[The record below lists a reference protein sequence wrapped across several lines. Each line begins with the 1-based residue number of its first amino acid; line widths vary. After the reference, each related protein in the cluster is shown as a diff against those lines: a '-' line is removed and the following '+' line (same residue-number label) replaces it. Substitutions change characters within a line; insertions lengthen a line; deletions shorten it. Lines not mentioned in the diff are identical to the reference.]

1 MADEIKQILIDNEYL
16 SSQNANMRS
25 YWQDLADYCHPRKA
39 WINSIRA
46 KGERIKYNFLYDST
60 AIRSIRTAA
69 SGFHTN
75 LTNPAS
81 RWFALETSNK
91 DIMEDVDVRLWFKQV
106 EDIIYATLNKSNF
119 YNIINEFYIDFI
131 LFGTGGYFTNEDPID
146 LVRFTSIPV
155 DQINLVEDANERMIS
170 FYRNFKLTAIQAVRL
185 FGNKAGESVLK
196 AYNEDKPFMEFEF
209 LHYVSKRN
217 ERDVSK
223 KDNINMPY
231 RSVWIN
237 KKDKHKIAESG
248 YQEMPYIFGR
258 FYKDSSEVMGF
269 SPAMDVLSEVKL
281 MNAQKKT
288 VIRGAMKRVDPPIVS
303 PSKGFVVPLNFNPSA
318 INYYDS
324 KTNQDALKP
333 LDVGRGDAGLGID
346 MIEMNKRDIEEGFFV
361 PLFRTLGDITKQM
374 TIPEVQRRIAEG
386 MALLGPV
393 VGRCTNEVLS
403 PTVFRVLNI
412 LNRNMM
418 LPPIPEAL
426 LIDDTKTVD
435 LSLVYLSTLARAQ
448 RENEVSSLQNFLLD
462 IGQIASVKPAVLD
475 KIDEDKTADV
485 LARIRGIDPEIMR
498 SDNEVK
504 AIREQAAQQQQA
516 IMALQ
521 AGQGVADI
529 ANTAAQANKALAD
542 TGAK

>member
-1 MADEIKQILIDNEYL
+1 MIDEVQMIMKENDYL
-16 SSQNANMRS
+16 SSQNANMRG

-39 WINSIRA
+39 WINSIKS
-46 KGERIKYNFLYDST
+46 KGERVKYNFVYSSL
-60 AIRSIRTAA
+60 AIRSLRTMA

-75 LTNPAS
+75 LTNPSS
-81 RWFALETSNK
+81 RWFALETSDKNL
-91 DIMEDVDVRLWFKQV
+91 MEDVDVRLWFKQV

-119 YNIINEFYIDFI
+119 YNIINEFYVDYG
-131 LFGTGGYFTNEDPID
+131 LFGTGGFYTNEDSVD
-146 LVRFTSIPV
+146 LIRFTSIPIE
-155 DQINLVEDANERMIS
+155 QINLVEDANERFIG
-170 FYRNFKLTAIQAVRL
+170 FYRNFKLTALQAYRL
-185 FGNKAGESVLK
+185 FGDNVGESVMK
-196 AYNEDKPFMEFEF
+196 AYKDDKPFEEFDF

-223 KDNINMPY
+223 KDNRNMPFK
-231 RSVWIN
+231 SVWIS

-258 FYKDSSEVMGF
+258 FYKDCNDVFGYG
-269 SPAMDVLSEVKL
+269 PAMDCLSEVKL
-281 MNAQKKT
+281 LNAQKKT
-288 VIRGAMKRVDPPIVS
+288 VLRGGMKRVDPAMVS
-303 PSKGFVVPLNFNPSA
+303 PSKGFVLPLNFNPSA

-324 KTNQDALKP
+324 KTSADALRA
-333 LDVGRGDAGLGID
+333 LDVGRGDTGLGVD
-346 MIEMNKRDIEEGFFV
+346 MMELERRDIEEGFFV

-374 TIPEVQRRIAEG
+374 TIPEVQRRISEG

-426 LIDDTKTVD
+426 LLDEEKTVD

-448 RENEVSSLQNFLLD
+448 RENEVASLQSFLVD

-475 KIDEDKTADV
+475 KINEDKTADV
-485 LARIRGIDPEIMR
+485 LARIRGIDPQIMR

-504 AIREQAAQQQQA
+504 AIREQAMQQQQA
-516 IMALQ
+516 MMALQ
-521 AGQGVADI
+521 AGQSVADI
-529 ANTAAQANKALAD
+529 DNTLAQSHKALKD
-542 TGAK
+542 SNN